1 MSELVSADDA
11 EPTPAS
17 TTFELNAGKD
27 GLHVRGA
34 NVSERVQLSIIR
46 TAGACVLG
54 VLAVC
59 ALSNWRASQNG
70 EQGDPGDH

>member
-27 GLHVRGA
+27 GLHVRGS
-34 NVSERVQLSIIR
+34 NVSERVQLSVIR
-46 TAGACVLG
+46 TVGVCFLG

-59 ALSNWRASQNG
+59 ALSNWRASNNDD
-70 EQGDPGDH
+70 QGDQGDH

>member
-1 MSELVSADDA
+1 MSERL
-11 EPTPAS
+11 
-17 TTFELNAGKD
+17 
-27 GLHVRGA
+27 
-34 NVSERVQLSIIR
+34 QLSIIR

-70 EQGDPGDH
+70 EQSDQGDH